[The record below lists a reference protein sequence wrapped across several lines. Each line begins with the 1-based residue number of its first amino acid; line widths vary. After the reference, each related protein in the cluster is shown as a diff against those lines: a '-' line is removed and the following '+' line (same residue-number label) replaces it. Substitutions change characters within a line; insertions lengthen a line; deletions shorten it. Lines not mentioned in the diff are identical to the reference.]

1 MELITENI
9 GEVLLNQLQNLEELK
24 IAVAYFDPRSKRLLD
39 ELEKVSNLTL
49 IVSDDFTAVNPYT
62 LQELLNRG
70 KNVKSV
76 DSGKNNLLHSKVY
89 YAVRKDNS
97 YFLIVSSANMTRNG
111 LYNNNEASILLDSK
125 IDDIK
130 KIKDSTIKWFSEI
143 EKKSEK
149 MDFESKYSIWDERN
163 KTSKN
168 KPGLAEENFW
178 ILKTRGG
185 GLDEFDNWSK
195 FKEEGVVAIGWGEDL
210 TIRTPSEEN
219 KEKMTKEILENIKK
233 YNKQKAAASVIYSE
247 IKAFFSMKVGDT
259 IIIMDGITPN
269 QKKEVRIMGV
279 ATVTKFIGEDSKSDW
294 WIYKHKVEIVD
305 FKEKYF
311 PVNEIKEALNLG
323 SCMRTIHSIKS
334 ERYRLFSNYLL
345 TKHNINLGY

>member
-1 MELITENI
+1 MRIKEMELITENI

-178 ILKTRGG
+178 I
-185 GLDEFDNWSK
+185 
-195 FKEEGVVAIGWGEDL
+195 FKNSRRW
-210 TIRTPSEEN
+210 T
-219 KEKMTKEILENIKK
+219 
-233 YNKQKAAASVIYSE
+233 
-247 IKAFFSMKVGDT
+247 
-259 IIIMDGITPN
+259 
-269 QKKEVRIMGV
+269 
-279 ATVTKFIGEDSKSDW
+279 
-294 WIYKHKVEIVD
+294 
-305 FKEKYF
+305 
-311 PVNEIKEALNLG
+311 
-323 SCMRTIHSIKS
+323 
-334 ERYRLFSNYLL
+334 
-345 TKHNINLGY
+345 